1 MTTAPHYR
9 GVSYD
14 SLYRRWTAHIQVN
27 GKRLFLGAFDTPE
40 AAAEANN
47 IAAVRHRGVKSRLLS
62 GLLPA
67 LPQAQIRGQTS
78 VSIWYLGNLAMPSA
92 RAFNVTSP

>member
-14 SLYRRWTAHIQVN
+14 RLYRRWTAHIQVN

-40 AAAEANN
+40 AAAETYDL
-47 IAAVRHRGVKSRLLS
+47 AATEHHGSKAKLNKIT
-62 GLLPA
+62 
-67 LPQAQIRGQTS
+67 QE
-78 VSIWYLGNLAMPSA
+78 LAA
-92 RAFNVTSP
+92 